1 MDVDTTQ
8 TVAEIA
14 RRYPA
19 ATAVFDA
26 LNIDPCCMGNGTLAD
41 VCEKKNVPLNL
52 VLSELSSTLV
62 TRPTETDGHWMTCP
76 LAELSAYIVAEHHEY
91 AKRELPRLTALALK
105 VQSRQG
111 QAHQELNKIR
121 ELVDAVSS
129 DMTIHMLKEEQ
140 VLFPRLKLLEES
152 AQAEVAPPPA
162 FFGALINPIRHMMSD
177 HDDTSELLQSIRAL
191 ANDYNFPEGACAS
204 YQALYS
210 GLEAMERDTYQHI
223 HLENDILFPRALEF
237 EKGLKVR

>member
-26 LNIDPCCMGNGTLAD
+26 LGIDSCCMGNAALAD
-41 VCEKKNVPLNL
+41 VCEKKNISLNL
-52 VLSELSSTLV
+52 VLSDLSSTLV

-76 LAELSAYIVAEHHEY
+76 LAELSAYIVAQHHEH
-91 AKRELPRLTALALK
+91 AKRELPRLMALAAK
-105 VQSRQG
+105 VQSRQS
-111 QAHQELNKIR
+111 QLHPELNKIR
-121 ELVDAVSS
+121 ELVDAMGS
-129 DMTIHMLKEEQ
+129 DMIVHMLKEEQ
-140 VLFPRLKLLEES
+140 VLFPRLKLVEES
-152 AQAEVAPPPA
+152 AQAGIAPQPA

-177 HDDTSELLQSIRAL
+177 HDDTSELLKSIRAL
-191 ANDYNFPEGACAS
+191 ANDYNLPDGACGS
-204 YQALYS
+204 YQALYG
-210 GLEAMERDTYQHI
+210 GLEAMEKDTHQHI

-237 EKGLKVR
+237 EKAH